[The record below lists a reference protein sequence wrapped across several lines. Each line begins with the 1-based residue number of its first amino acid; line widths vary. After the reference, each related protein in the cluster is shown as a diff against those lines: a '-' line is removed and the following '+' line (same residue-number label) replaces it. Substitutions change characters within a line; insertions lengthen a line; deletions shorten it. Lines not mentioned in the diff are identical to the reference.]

1 MSKLLS
7 PGARETFRFG
17 LLQFLYYAS
26 IVSFEGFLVP
36 WLRRQGYNPARTGL
50 VMSAIFVFAVFGQP
64 LWGHL
69 CDRIGKHKLVV
80 AGSLLFAAGV
90 ALLLPLAVTLFP
102 VVLLLALAYSAT
114 ANSMPGNIDGW
125 IMARR
130 AVVPR
135 IEYGVARGMGS
146 LGFAVAAL
154 GLGFLYQRF
163 GLGTMFPAYA
173 LIAVAAATVALVTP
187 DSASGTHAVPDL
199 EAAMSRPL
207 LPQTPHSLKAAA
219 LAVVTH
225 REYRVFAASAVLLF
239 IAFRAAMTFLPE
251 LVLEIGG
258 VDSHIGAAHS
268 VGAFSEI
275 PIMLLAA
282 VLVHRFKADRLVLV
296 AMLVFTARM
305 SLYAF
310 LRTPEAL
317 VIAQALHGP
326 SFGLFIAAS
335 VHYIDEISP
344 SGHKSL
350 FLALAP
356 SLYFGA
362 GSVIGSA
369 LAGQVVQHL
378 GLHALYVVVPVVVA
392 FATALFAI
400 MGLRPRSGNAG
411 S

>member
-1 MSKLLS
+1 LSKALS

-36 WLRRQGYNPARTGL
+36 WLRRQGYSPARTGL

-69 CDRIGKHKLVV
+69 CDRIGKHKPVV

-90 ALLLPLAVTLFP
+90 ALLLPLSVQWFP
-102 VVLLLALAYSAT
+102 VILLLALAYSAS

-173 LIAVAAATVALVTP
+173 LIAVAAATVALATP
-187 DSASGTHAVPDL
+187 DSASAAHAIPGT
-199 EAAMSRPL
+199 EAAVSRPL
-207 LPQTPHSLKAAA
+207 VQHTPHSLKDAA

-239 IAFRAAMTFLPE
+239 IAFRAAMTFLWRGRFPYRRGP
-251 LVLEIGG
+251 LGRRVLRDTHHAPGG
-258 VDSHIGAAHS
+258 RPCSPLQSRPPGACSHACIHGTDDPLCFSQEPRVAGTSPGAAW
-268 VGAFSEI
+268 
-275 PIMLLAA
+275 A
-282 VLVHRFKADRLVLV
+282 VVWIVHCG
-296 AMLVFTARM
+296 
-305 SLYAF
+305 
-310 LRTPEAL
+310 
-317 VIAQALHGP
+317 ICALH
-326 SFGLFIAAS
+326 
-335 VHYIDEISP
+335 
-344 SGHKSL
+344 
-350 FLALAP
+350 
-356 SLYFGA
+356 
-362 GSVIGSA
+362 
-369 LAGQVVQHL
+369 
-378 GLHALYVVVPVVVA
+378 
-392 FATALFAI
+392 
-400 MGLRPRSGNAG
+400 
-411 S
+411 